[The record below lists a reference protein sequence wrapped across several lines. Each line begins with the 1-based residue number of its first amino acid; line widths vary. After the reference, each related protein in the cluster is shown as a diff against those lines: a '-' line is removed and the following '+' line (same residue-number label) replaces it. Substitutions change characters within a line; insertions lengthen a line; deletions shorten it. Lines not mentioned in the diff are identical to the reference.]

1 METPGDARQA
11 AEAVAQAG
19 AEGRRL
25 EVRGGGSKAGYG
37 AGPRPP
43 ADLLDLSRLSRIID
57 YDPQELVLTAE
68 AGAPLLEIEPLLAA
82 QGQMLAFEPP
92 ELGAL
97 IGAAPGTA
105 TLGGTLAANLS
116 GPRRLSAGAAR
127 DHFLGFEAV
136 SGRGLC
142 FKAGGRVVKNVTGFD
157 LPKLMAGAWGG
168 LAALTTVTVK
178 VVPRPRTSVSVLLL
192 GLDAGRAVSAM
203 AAALRLPVEVSG
215 AAHLPDLDGLSVTA
229 LRLEGFPPSVA
240 ARVGRLKAELK
251 RASEI
256 VVADEADSAE
266 LWTTIGRAAPLAG
279 LPGALWRIAV
289 PPARGAKV
297 VGELA
302 GENGR
307 WLLDWAGGL
316 VWLALPEAQASQ
328 VRACAQRLGGHAT
341 LVRCDA
347 PAGAPAFHPEPP
359 ALAALTRRVRTAF
372 DPQGVLIDRR
382 TALA

>member
-1 METPGDARQA
+1 MSTPDDARQA

-37 AGPRPP
+37 AGDRPP
-43 ADLLDLSRLSRIID
+43 ADLLDLSGLSRILD
-57 YDPQELVLTAE
+57 YDPQELILTAE
-68 AGAPLLEIEPLLAA
+68 AGARLSEIEPLLAA
-82 QGQMLAFEPP
+82 NNQMLAFEPP

-97 IGAAPGTA
+97 FGGAPGTA

-136 SGRGLC
+136 SGRGLG

-168 LAALTTVTVK
+168 LAALTAVTVK
-178 VVPRPRTSVSVLLL
+178 VAPRPRTAASVLLL
-192 GLDAGRAVSAM
+192 GLDAERATAAM
-203 AAALRLPVEVSG
+203 SAALRLPVEVSG
-215 AAHLPDLDGLSVTA
+215 AAYLPDLDGLSVTA

-240 ARVGRLKAELK
+240 ARVERLKAELK
-251 RASEI
+251 RANELI
-256 VVADEADSAE
+256 VVEEADSAE
-266 LWTTIGRAAPLAG
+266 LWTTVGRAAPLAG
-279 LPGALWRIAV
+279 VPGALWRIAV
-289 PPARGAKV
+289 PPASGAKV
-297 VGELA
+297 IGELA
-302 GENGR
+302 GEDGR
-307 WLLDWAGGL
+307 WLLDWGGGL
-316 VWLALPEAQASQ
+316 VWLALPEARAAQ

-347 PAGAPAFHPEPP
+347 PAGVPAFHPEPP
-359 ALAALTRRVRTAF
+359 ALAVLTRRVRTAF
-372 DPQGVLIDRR
+372 DPQGVLLDRR